1 MTKPKKRGLLLSIDD
16 EPMVREVITSLAAAT
31 GFDCLQAGTPAEIKT
46 ALDRNPDVIVLDMTM
61 PDMDGI
67 EVIWELKER
76 KSKASLIIS
85 SGFNS
90 SVIRAAE
97 QIAANSDLKYVT
109 RLDKPWD
116 AERMLGIFEELLNA
130 LEISG
135 QSPQPSQ

>member
-16 EPMVREVITSLAAAT
+16 EPMVREVITSLAATT
-31 GFDCLQAGTPAEIKT
+31 GFDCLQAGTPAEIKM

-67 EVIWELKER
+67 EVIWELKQR

-97 QIAANSDLKYVT
+97 QIAANSDLKYVK